1 MKRIAIDMDE
11 VIANTS
17 ISLLKLFNQ
26 LYDQDVTEDELK
38 SKNLIQVRPHFRKEI
53 ESFYTS
59 ETFFRGLDV
68 ISDSQTVIL
77 ELQEQYEIFI
87 ATAAMEVPASFK
99 AKYEWLKEH
108 FPSIPDSHIV
118 FCGDKS
124 IIHADYLIDD
134 NVNQLQ
140 LFRGKGILYSAPHN
154 RFATGFTRVNNW
166 LDVRALFMNKA
177 VEVM

>member
-11 VIANTS
+11 VIANTA

-26 LYDQDVTEDELK
+26 QYGQDVTEEELEGK
-38 SKNLIQVRPHFRKEI
+38 SLIQARPHFRNEI
-53 ESFYTS
+53 KSFYTS

-77 ELQEQYEIFI
+77 ELQERYEIFI

-134 NVNQLQ
+134 NVNQLHS
-140 LFRGKGILYSAPHN
+140 FRGKGILYSTPHN
-154 RFATGFTRVNNW
+154 RFATGFTRVDSW
-166 LDVRALFMNKA
+166 LDVRKLFLNKA
-177 VEVM
+177 VEVI

>member
-11 VIANTS
+11 VIANTA
-17 ISLLKLFNQ
+17 ISLLNLFNQ
-26 LYDQDVTEDELK
+26 QYDQDVTKEELEGK
-38 SKNLIQVRPHFRKEI
+38 SLIQVRPHYRKEI

-59 ETFFRGLDV
+59 EAFFRSLDV
-68 ISDSQTVIL
+68 VSDSQTVIV

-108 FPSIPDSHIV
+108 FPSIQDSHIV

-124 IIHADYLIDD
+124 IVNADYLIDD
-134 NVNQLQ
+134 NLNQLH
-140 LFRGKGILYSAPHN
+140 LFRGEGILYSAPHN
-154 RFATGFTRVNNW
+154 RFATGFTRVDNW
-166 LDVRALFMNKA
+166 LDVRELFVNKGFI
-177 VEVM
+177 